1 MNNIYAKTIA
11 LVLAAILL
19 FTGGAF
25 LGSLQSFNVNIEGDI
40 GVNGNAGAQVNAT
53 VPTQST
59 TTTTAPVQTTAPATT
74 QTAVAETF
82 KDVQTTS
89 TVAGVKSEVVGS
101 YLLQKG
107 VGVAITS
114 KANSIAQS
122 YGFAKGETPYAKVLD
137 MDIKKSDKAKASLD
151 FAAQAYGAEN
161 VAYLQME
168 LGKMSKGQYTLLPGG
183 VDIEVSFSIPKE
195 ALDAN
200 ATYAVIRVVSGGEF
214 TVLED
219 TV

>member
-1 MNNIYAKTIA
+1 MNVKFTKRILSGALAVA
-11 LVLAAILL
+11 LVMAPSV
-19 FTGGAF
+19 GAF
-25 LGSLQSFNVNIEGDI
+25 
-40 GVNGNAGAQVNAT
+40 AK
-53 VPTQST
+53 ST
-59 TTTTAPVQTTAPATT
+59 TSATAPATT
-74 QTAVAETF
+74 QTAAPVVVNPF
-82 KDVQTTS
+82 KEYQTTS
-89 TVAGVKSEVVGS
+89 SVAGVKSEVAGS

-114 KANSIAQS
+114 KAASIAQS

-137 MDIKKSDKAKASLD
+137 MDVKKSDKAKASLD

-183 VDIEVSFSIPKE
+183 VDIAVSFSIPKA
-195 ALDAN
+195 ALEDG
-200 ATYAVIRVVSGGEF
+200 ATYAVIRVVKGGEF

-219 TV
+219 TDNDPTTVSFVTTGGAGAYSIIKYNK